1 MSQTLTVVKVGGA
14 VVEDPASLSVLL
26 DGFERIEGAKVLVH
40 GGGRSATRL
49 ATRLGLT
56 QTMVGGRRVTD
67 AETLD
72 VVTMVYGGLVNKQ
85 IVAGLQ
91 ARGVDAIGLT
101 GADGDAIRSRQRPP
115 VRVAD
120 PEVPGGARVV
130 DYGWVGDVERV
141 RASWLAD
148 LIADGA
154 VPVVA
159 PLTHDGAGHLLNT
172 NADTIASAVACA
184 LAAEGAGAW
193 DVTLTYCFERRGVLR
208 DPEGPDAQDNV
219 IPHIAASELPAL
231 VASGTVA
238 GGMLPKLE
246 NAFAAL
252 RAGVKHVVI
261 TRSDCLREPHSGTEL
276 SL

>member
-49 ATRLGLT
+49 ATRLGLV

-120 PEVPGGARVV
+120 PEAPGGARVV

-148 LIADGA
+148 LIAGGA

-208 DPEGPDAQDNV
+208 DPEGADTPDNV

-261 TRSDCLREPHSGTEL
+261 TRSDCLRELHSGTEL